1 MDTKFDIDQFQ
12 LLEEKVGRLI
22 ELVASSKK
30 EKASLLEQTEMQQ
43 DKLTELTEQLETLKA
58 ARDTAKQRVASLL
71 EKIEQIEL
79 L

>member
-79 L
+79 

>member
-12 LLEEKVGRLI
+12 LLEEKVERLI

-30 EKASLLEQTEMQQ
+30 EKAALLEQTEMQQ

-58 ARDTAKQRVASLL
+58 AKDTAKQRVASLL